1 MFTPLIDRFNT
12 DNISESMEH
21 TKDKDFWFGAKCRCC
36 GNVNEYFYIYRV
48 TMPYDNYLM
57 QMKELAAAPLV
68 NRCERCKGLAV
79 QDICLIA
86 EK

>member
-1 MFTPLIDRFNT
+1 MFSSLKERYET
-12 DNISESMEH
+12 DDISISMEH

-48 TMPYDNYLM
+48 TMPYENYLT
-57 QMKELAAAPLV
+57 QMKDLATSPLV
-68 NRCERCKGLAV
+68 NRCERCKGLTV
-79 QDICLIA
+79 QDICTIA